1 MARPRKDGTHV
12 NLYLDR
18 ETMEKVEAAAKEEGI
33 TKTLLI
39 ETALNDW
46 IKKQERRKSRDI
58 LRKSN
63 SKELMK

>member
-18 ETMEKVEAAAKEEGI
+18 ETIEKAEEMAKAEGI

-39 ETALNDW
+39 ETALRDW
-46 IKKQERRKSRDI
+46 MKKQERKIKIQD
-58 LRKSN
+58 
-63 SKELMK
+63 SKKQRTK

>member
-18 ETMEKVEAAAKEEGI
+18 ETMEKAEEMAKAEGI

-39 ETALNDW
+39 EMALRDW
-46 IKKQERRKSRDI
+46 MKKQERKNKTRD
-58 LRKSN
+58 
-63 SKELMK
+63 SKKQRTE